1 MKVVSVNVGL
11 PREVVW
17 KGRRV
22 TTGIFKQPVEGAV
35 RVGKLN
41 LDGDQQADLTVHGG
55 PDKAVY
61 AYPAEHYEPWKREL
75 PPYRISLHPNGGI
88 RLPTLEV
95 PSMTGMLTDLNTFF
109 VAISPRV
116 GIEKVNKIGE
126 SYVNPT
132 LLYGDWSN
140 AGTTSLGQDCTQL
153 KITLSALSTGLV
165 TFQSDFLP
173 PSENNMKFNKNWM
186 IPPVTPGTANNFQM
200 LKSNPDGTL
209 SALWGNERYTVITKI
224 DRSSGRILSAI
235 MENDLKLKMRNGC
248 DRELDSCGAEL
259 PVVMHR
265 DVLLES
271 IETGTLNQKWS
282 HRRSRALLQLF

>member
-1 MKVVSVNVGL
+1 MVFSGLKRQGSPLVVSEDGT
-11 PREVVW
+11 PAEEVSW
-17 KGRRV
+17 ISLRSKTQGGE
-22 TTGIFKQPVEGAV
+22 T
-35 RVGKLN
+35 N
-41 LDGDQQADLTVHGG
+41 LDEDA
-55 PDKAVY
+55 
-61 AYPAEHYEPWKREL
+61 KRVR
-75 PPYRISLHPNGGI
+75 PYRISLHPNGSI
-88 RLPTLEV
+88 RLPKLEV

-116 GIEKVNKIGE
+116 GINKLNKIGE
-126 SYVNPT
+126 SHVNLS

-140 AGTTSLGQDCTQL
+140 AGTTPLGQDCTQL
-153 KITLSALSTGLV
+153 KIPLSAFSAERV

-173 PSENNMKFNKNWM
+173 PSENNIEFKKNWM
-186 IPPVTPGTANNFQM
+186 IPAVTPGTANNFQM
-200 LKSNPDGTL
+200 LKSNPDRTL
-209 SALWGNERYTVITKI
+209 SALWGNERYTVTAKI

-271 IETGTLNQKWS
+271 VETGTLN
-282 HRRSRALLQLF
+282 